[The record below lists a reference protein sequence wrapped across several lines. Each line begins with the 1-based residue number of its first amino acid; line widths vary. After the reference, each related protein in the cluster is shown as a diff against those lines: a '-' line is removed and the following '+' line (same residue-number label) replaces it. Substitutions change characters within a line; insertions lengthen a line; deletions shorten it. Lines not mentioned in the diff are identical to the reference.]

1 MAALSYLLACLEGE
15 AAKGWVEPMVIIVIL
30 LINAMVSTWQESVRW
45 ADGHAA
51 SPSDP
56 RTAATLSPSYNTPTP
71 AARGSLARCRKHG
84 QLRATAQPATLSQL
98 PLPSARETEAVEK
111 WLDELKL
118 QARLCKTRPL
128 VLAPNPSPDAYPP
141 TPNPNPRP
149 RPNSSQARL
158 CKTNPLVFSVAIPEQ
173 RHFGGRGRV
182 RVRVRAKIRVRVR
195 VRVRVRARVRVR
207 VRVRVSRAPPLRLGL
222 A

>member
-84 QLRATAQPATLSQL
+84 QPRATAQPATLSQL

-118 QARLCKTRPL
+118 QARLCKTL
-128 VLAPNPSPDAYPP
+128 L
-141 TPNPNPRP
+141 
-149 RPNSSQARL
+149 
-158 CKTNPLVFSVAIPEQ
+158 
-173 RHFGGRGRV
+173 
-182 RVRVRAKIRVRVR
+182 
-195 VRVRVRARVRVR
+195 
-207 VRVRVSRAPPLRLGL
+207 
-222 A
+222 